1 MIENNEQSKL
11 RLVERLDNGVWKK
24 IRMSE
29 IRYGDVFRLF
39 EPDSGEQVGSL
50 WKATED
56 ASVVAGVA
64 GVACEVK
71 E

>member
-1 MIENNEQSKL
+1 MFGTNEQSKL
-11 RLVERLDNGVWKK
+11 RLVERLDNGSWKK

-29 IRYGDVFRLF
+29 IRLGDIFRLS
-39 EPDSGEQVGSL
+39 EPDNGEKVGSL

-64 GVACEVK
+64 GVSCEVK